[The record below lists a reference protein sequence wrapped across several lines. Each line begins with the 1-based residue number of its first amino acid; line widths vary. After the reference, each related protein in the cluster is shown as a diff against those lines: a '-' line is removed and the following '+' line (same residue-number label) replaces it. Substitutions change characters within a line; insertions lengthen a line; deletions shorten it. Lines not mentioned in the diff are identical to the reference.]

1 MYDVCHHSFDNF
13 ICTGRCHLNL
23 AMGCKCFLC
32 LGIRAGIV
40 IYVLHCN
47 HLLQQRTLFF
57 GLTTAVNINSS
68 TTIRVRTGEAKPPPK
83 WMQNLGLATFPSVY
97 PQTPSF
103 SFLKARVG
111 WKILR
116 VGNSAHWKILFLLV
130 N

>member
-1 MYDVCHHSFDNF
+1 MSFKFGNGLQMFSMTRHSSRD
-13 ICTGRCHLNL
+13 CHL
-23 AMGCKCFLC
+23 
-32 LGIRAGIV
+32 RASLQSFAAAKDLV
-40 IYVLHCN
+40 FWA
-47 HLLQQRTLFF
+47 LLIEP
-57 GLTTAVNINSS
+57 TTAVNINSS

-103 SFLKARVG
+103 NFLKARVG